1 MATITTSFLKQG
13 TCGTTGNIRTCFRY
27 NNAGASSTCD
37 IGGSGS
43 GTNYRNVVAARFDT
57 LPAAVSSAKLTVTYQ
72 QSGSDYW
79 NAAQTVAVYGCANF
93 SNSSTGTNLPARYGT
108 AVQGSLS
115 GGTASITINVTT
127 QMQTAL
133 ANGSKCLYIY
143 ANAADNRKRVNA
155 ITLDYEPI
163 RVSTS
168 GGDASNVQFTGVD
181 TAGTTHSKLTVTGL
195 KINNTTVF

>member
-27 NNAGASSTCD
+27 QNAGVSSTCD

-43 GTNYRNVVAARFDT
+43 GTDYRNVVLVRFDS
-57 LPAAVSSAKLTVTYQ
+57 LPAAVSSAKLTITYQ

-79 NAAQTVAVYGCANF
+79 SAAQTLSIKASANF
-93 SNSSTGTNLPARYGT
+93 SNSTTGAALPTMYGT
-108 AVQGSLS
+108 VKTGNLAGS
-115 GGTASITINVTT
+115 TASITIDVTA
-127 QMQTAL
+127 QIQSAL

-143 ANAADNRKRVNA
+143 ANAANNRKRVSA
-155 ITLDYEPI
+155 ITLEYEPI

-168 GGDASNVQFTGVD
+168 SGDASSVQFTGVD

-195 KINNTTVF
+195 KMNNTTIF